1 MTINEI
7 AFEAGRITVDEL
19 RKQIIIQ
26 GHNLTGSLVKSARAN
41 SVVVNDDRAVV
52 RILLNS
58 YGVPLNTGVP
68 APRIPYGTYTG
79 ARVSKYIQGLKTFAK
94 LRFRVTD
101 KQALG
106 IAFAIA
112 NKHKKEGMPT
122 AASFR
127 FSKNGLRTRY
137 IEETIK
143 IITKDIQKLIGKLG
157 VEFTKA
163 FK

>member
-7 AFEAGRITVDEL
+7 AFEAGRIAVKEL
-19 RKQIIIQ
+19 REQILLQ
-26 GHNLTGSLVKSARAN
+26 GHRLTGSLIKSARAN
-41 SVVVNDDRAVV
+41 SVVVNEDSAVV
-52 RILLNS
+52 RILLND

-68 APRIPYGTYTG
+68 APRIPYGSYTG
-79 ARVSKYIQGLKTFAK
+79 ARVSKYIQGLKRFAK

-122 AASFR
+122 ANSFR
-127 FSKNGLRTRY
+127 FSKNGMRTRY
-137 IEETIK
+137 VEQTIK
-143 IITKDIQKLIGKLG
+143 NITKDIEKLIGNLQA
-157 VEFTKA
+157 EFKKP
-163 FK
+163 FR

>member
-7 AFEAGRITVDEL
+7 AFEAGRIAVKEL
-19 RKQIIIQ
+19 REQILLQ
-26 GHNLTGSLVKSARAN
+26 GHRLTGSLIKSARAN
-41 SVVVNDDRAVV
+41 SVVVNEDTAVI
-52 RILLNS
+52 RILLND

-68 APRIPYGTYTG
+68 APRIPYGSYTG
-79 ARVSKYIQGLKTFAK
+79 ARVSKYIQGLKRFAK

-122 AASFR
+122 ANSFR
-127 FSKNGLRTRY
+127 FSKNGMRTRY
-137 IEETIK
+137 IEQTIK
-143 IITKDIQKLIGKLG
+143 NITKDIEKLIGNLQA
-157 VEFTKA
+157 EFKKP
-163 FK
+163 FR

>member
-7 AFEAGRITVDEL
+7 AFEAGRIAVKEL
-19 RKQIIIQ
+19 REQILLQ
-26 GHNLTGSLVKSARAN
+26 GHRLTGSLIKSARAN
-41 SVVVNDDRAVV
+41 SVVVNEDSAVV
-52 RILLNS
+52 RILLND

-68 APRIPYGTYTG
+68 APRIPYGSYTG
-79 ARVSKYIQGLKTFAK
+79 ARVSKYIQGLKRFAK

-122 AASFR
+122 ANSFR
-127 FSKNGLRTRY
+127 FSKNGMRTRY
-137 IEETIK
+137 IEQTIK
-143 IITKDIQKLIGKLG
+143 NITKDIEKLIGNLQA
-157 VEFTKA
+157 EFKKP
-163 FK
+163 FR